1 MGTHTHAYTYI
12 GHTVPAVHLS
22 RIGGAMLE
30 QENGMRGPRSAEG
43 SSKTGPPNYFLPKP
57 FPHIFTTILRYG
69 CATLDESMAALENSP
84 YIAKCRRT
92 LWELGAPLTGWRCVR
107 VSDHESDDFTCELCG
122 CTRVRYVHVMEH
134 PEFSQMLS
142 TGCICAGIMEED
154 ILGAKEREREVR
166 RRSQRKSNFLKKEW
180 VEASEKRWV
189 LRYKH
194 RKLVIDTDSFRG
206 REYYRLEIDGEGYH
220 WKDNARMTS
229 FLVAQHFAFDIM
241 DGEYA

>member
-1 MGTHTHAYTYI
+1 MHTHTHAYTYI
-12 GHTVPAVHLS
+12 GPTVQSVHLS
-22 RIGGAMLE
+22 SVGGKMLE
-30 QENGMRGPRSAEG
+30 QENEMRGLKLTEG
-43 SSKTGPPNYFLPKP
+43 KSKTAPHNYFLPKP
-57 FPHIFTTILRYG
+57 FPQIFTAILKYG

-84 YIAKCRRT
+84 YLAKCRRT

-134 PEFSQMLS
+134 PWFPRTLS

-154 ILGAKEREREVR
+154 ILGAKEREREVL
-166 RRSQRKSNFLKKEW
+166 RRSQRKSNYLKKEW
-180 VEASEKRWV
+180 VEASEKPWV

-220 WKDNARMTS
+220 WKDSRRMTS